1 MVMFVVKENH
11 LKVSKAALYL
21 GISANTL
28 RKYTDEGR
36 SGQRG
41 FPAVTG
47 SATKQGLMPSPLVCR
62 MRSKRL
68 LLGKERTV
76 MGVRSYRGRIVC
88 DKHWPDK
95 TRTIRVCR
103 NRTESKQLLIRI
115 EAAIVDRTWPEGSAF
130 ATGGT

>member
-1 MVMFVVKENH
+1 MVMFVVEENH

-47 SATKQGLMPSPLVCR
+47 STTKRGLMPSPLVCR

-68 LLGKERTV
+68 LLGEERTV

-103 NRTESKQLLIRI
+103 NRTEAKQLLIRI
-115 EAAIVDRTWPEGSAF
+115 EAAIVDGTWPEGSAF
-130 ATGGT
+130 AAGGT